1 MGQLGKALDMLL
13 GGVAD
18 DNVVKQTSS
27 CVKPEAAL
35 TGAHQEID
43 NYSTLET
50 VYHLLKGDG
59 IELVGRP
66 DKAFAAFN
74 RETGVVSVLA
84 ARDELVDIVPY
95 RTVCVLAALNYAKE
109 QGATFSVCGDDVI
122 CVVNDISARGSSYG
136 DAALRALLKH
146 QLQSAT
152 LSSCS

>member
-1 MGQLGKALDMLL
+1 MGQLGKALEMLL
-13 GGVAD
+13 GGLAD
-18 DNVVKQTSS
+18 DNLAKQTSS
-27 CVKPEAAL
+27 CVEPEAAQ
-35 TGAHQEID
+35 TGAHQAID
-43 NYSTLET
+43 KYSTLET

-59 IELVGRP
+59 LELVGRP

-84 ARDELVDIVPY
+84 TRDELIDIVPY

-122 CVVNDISARGSSYG
+122 CALNNISAQGTSYG

-146 QLQSAT
+146 QLHST
-152 LSSCS
+152 GSRKD